1 MPLNPHC
8 IPSLQF
14 SHQSLQCFT
23 YFPAPQRF
31 SAAPVRWW
39 PWSDATRWR
48 TVPRSPHHQPAAP
61 GGGSFATIRRWA
73 AHDVVATN
81 RPAAGGAD
89 RCWATAHNSTPTRDR
104 LSCFCH
110 RPGVPGEV
118 VASRRPRRWWW
129 WLRKSR
135 TRFREG
141 LWVFV
146 LFIFSIFQQNKDG
159 FIEDFVNFLVNILPY
174 GFASIVKPFSRAQKV
189 HMYT

>member
-1 MPLNPHC
+1 MFYL
-8 IPSLQF
+8 F
-14 SHQSLQCFT
+14 SRSS
-23 YFPAPQRF
+23 QRF

-48 TVPRSPHHQPAAP
+48 TVPRSHHHRAAAP

-73 AHDVVATN
+73 APDVVATN

-89 RCWATAHNSTPTRDR
+89 RWWATAHNSTPATRDR

-118 VASRRPRRWWW
+118 AASRRPRRWWW
-129 WLRKSR
+129 WPRKSR

-141 LWVFV
+141 LFV
-146 LFIFSIFQQNKDG
+146 LFYLFHFPTKQRRFQRRLCELPRKHSSIRFRIDCKAIFQSTKSSHVHVG
-159 FIEDFVNFLVNILPY
+159 KHSFLKFYSQTNRRDI
-174 GFASIVKPFSRAQKV
+174 
-189 HMYT
+189 